1 MSQQNAMELVEKL
14 YGTQRREGLEKF
26 SVQHP
31 KDVVDYCFLHL
42 QKDNIRIIRL
52 LNVAILHDV
61 VEDYAQEGYTVE
73 RVQAM
78 VGLGPK
84 ETKLLDLIAR
94 KQDPEYAYLRDLFA
108 IEDGVIVKLADRIA
122 NLKDLQKWVDK
133 EQGFTQRAMDIF
145 ETYRFET
152 VAMLDLVILHYAE
165 QMQDTDHPISRQVQ
179 LLQEVFRDLETR
191 YKEAKRQ
198 K

>member
-1 MSQQNAMELVEKL
+1 MELVEKL

-122 NLKDLQKWVDK
+122 NLKDLQKWVEK

-165 QMQDTDHPISRQVQ
+165 QMQDPDHPISRQVQ

-191 YKEAKRQ
+191 DKEAKLQ

>member
-191 YKEAKRQ
+191 YKEARRK

>member
-1 MSQQNAMELVEKL
+1 MELVEKL

-191 YKEAKRQ
+191 YKEARRK